1 MKVCLDQLLL
11 DRALAEDLSAAR
23 AMILAGEV
31 YLNGKLA
38 DKPGSCFS
46 SSATLHLREKC
57 PYVSRGGIKLA
68 AGLDYFQIAVDG
80 AVCADLGASS
90 GGFTDCLLQRG
101 AKKVFAVD
109 VGYGQLAWKLRQ
121 DPRVK
126 VIERFNARRITPA
139 EIDNA
144 ALDLAVL
151 DLSFISLTTILPA
164 VFRLFAD
171 KLAVV
176 ALIKPQFE
184 LPREDVEAGG
194 VVKSPLLHNRAVEKI
209 ESFVRS
215 AALTSHGVIVSP
227 ITGPKGNREFLIY
240 ITSGD
245 YESRP

>member
-1 MKVCLDQLLL
+1 MRLDQLLL
-11 DRALAEDLSAAR
+11 DRALAQDLSAAQ

-31 YLNGKLA
+31 YLNGERA
-38 DKPGSCFS
+38 DKPGSRFS
-46 SSATLHLREKC
+46 PSVTLHLREKC
-57 PYVSRGGIKLA
+57 PYVSRGGVKLA
-68 AGLDYFQIAVDG
+68 AGLDHFQISVEG

-101 AKKVFAVD
+101 AKRVFAVD

-126 VIERFNARRITPA
+126 VIERFNARRITPT

-144 ALDLAVL
+144 PLDLAVL

-164 VFRLFAD
+164 VFRLFPD

-194 VVKSPLLHNRAVEKI
+194 VVKSPLLHQQAVEKI
-209 ESFVRS
+209 EDFVRS
-215 AALTSHGVIVSP
+215 AALTSHGTMVSP

-240 ITSGD
+240 ITSTNNQN
-245 YESRP
+245 RP